1 MKRYAIIAGTPYT
14 LLSAINLVVNVI
26 PRGCETDLFVR
37 SISSMD
43 EYIEKLKKA
52 KIFTNVY
59 RFKLRDKEKS
69 IGYYIYDLKQAAF
82 PKSYLKE
89 ILDESIQLDRKNYD
103 YITVSSGFD
112 VEMALIRTFPNAKQ
126 IAIDDG
132 LGSYVGDIVHDH
144 KLSWLWEI
152 FGRNND
158 KIHPEVLYVNNV
170 NACRSTMCKD
180 IRSIRGDRDKQ
191 LEIDSIM
198 GIVFGNAIKGL
209 YSKARFVYLTQP
221 LLELGFKE
229 NILDN
234 VIYDLRHTF
243 GQDLIVRIHPRDQ
256 KRYSEFRVDTYNQ
269 LWEIICKEEINDS
282 KCLIGIC
289 STAHI
294 MPKILFDAEP
304 AIVFLYRLLEWE
316 PDNEALMR
324 FKNVERMITDMYRDK
339 SKIIV
344 PLNFSE
350 FKKRIEELASN
361 E

>member
-37 SISSMD
+37 SISSMN
-43 EYIEKLKKA
+43 EYIEKTKKTN
-52 KIFTNVY
+52 IFTNVY
-59 RFKLRDKEKS
+59 RFKLRDKENT
-69 IGYYIYDLKQAAF
+69 IGYYIYDLKQAAL

-89 ILDESIQLDRKNYD
+89 ILDGSIRLDRKNYD

-144 KLSWLWEI
+144 ELSWMWKI
-152 FGRNND
+152 FGRNNA

-170 NACRSTMCKD
+170 NACRSIMCRD
-180 IRSIRGDRDKQ
+180 IRSIRGDRDKL
-191 LEIDSIM
+191 LEIDSVM
-198 GIVFGNAIKGL
+198 SIVFGNTIKGT

-221 LLELGFKE
+221 LRELGFRE

-234 VIYDLRHTF
+234 VIHDIRNTLGHN
-243 GQDLIVRIHPRDQ
+243 LIVRIHPRDQ
-256 KRYSEFRVDTYNQ
+256 KQYSEFTVDTDNQ

-294 MPKILFDAEP
+294 MPKLLFDAEP
-304 AIVFLYRLLEWE
+304 AIIFLYRLLEWE
-316 PDNEALMR
+316 DNNEALMR
-324 FKNVERMITDMYRDK
+324 FKNIERMITDMYRDK

-344 PLNFSE
+344 PLNFTE
-350 FKKRIEELASN
+350 FKERIEELAGN